1 MTKKSFLALVALVIT
16 GTIITSCNKQ
26 NQTYNTSFTED
37 HAYAEG
43 IFNDISS
50 IADEGYEKGASGLK
64 SGDGAGLILSDCA
77 EVTIDLSASPYQLI
91 VDFGE
96 ENCLCNDGKNRR
108 GKLIASFDGMYHKE
122 GTTITHTLENFY
134 VDDNKVEGTKT
145 VVNKGLNANQNYQ
158 FDVEENAVITK
169 TDESTITWNSARQR
183 EWLKGDS
190 TLTVWDDVYSLTGTA
205 NGKTSTGETWEM
217 EILKSLILE
226 LDCRWVPSGSIE
238 INIES
243 LPTGLLDYG
252 DGSCDRLATLEV
264 EGKVYTIY
272 MK

>member
-1 MTKKSFLALVALVIT
+1 MKKSFLAVLSLAFA
-16 GTIITSCNKQ
+16 GIIFTSCNKK
-26 NQTYNTSFTED
+26 NPSYNTSFTED
-37 HAYAEG
+37 HAHAEG

-50 IADEGYEKGASGLK
+50 IADEGYEKGSSGLK
-64 SGDGAGLILSDCA
+64 SGDGGGVILSECA
-77 EVTIDLSASPYQLI
+77 EVTIDLSASPYILI

-96 ENCLCNDGKNRR
+96 ENCLCNDGKQRR
-108 GKLIASFDGMYHKE
+108 GKLIVSFDGMYHEK

-134 VDDNKVEGTKT
+134 VDNDKVEGIKM
-145 VVNKGLNANQNYQ
+145 VVNKGLNENQNHQ
-158 FDVEENAVITK
+158 FDINENAVITK
-169 TDESTITWNSARQR
+169 TEGSTITWNSIRQR

-217 EILKSLILE
+217 EILKSLIVE

-238 INIES
+238 INIET
-243 LPTGLLDYG
+243 LPTGVLDYG
-252 DGSCDRLATLEV
+252 DGSCDSEATLEV
-264 EGKVYTIY
+264 DGKVYTIY